1 MSDRSSRSFQS
12 EKLDGLSAGHK
23 WEGAVKTFSSLAYFR
38 SRSFGV
44 QLYALSA
51 VFLSALAFAGTI
63 PNLFEFSDPSGKVA
77 TFNDPGALDTSSA
90 FFQVLGTNG
99 RSCATCHLA
108 NEAMGLSAAG
118 AQARFAASNG
128 TDPLFAPVDGGNC
141 SDAQT
146 GDAAAHSLMIGN
158 ALVRVAIT
166 LPAVR
171 QFTISA
177 VNDPYGCALVTDP
190 HTHDLTASV
199 YRRPLPATNL
209 RFLSTV
215 MFDGRETIAPL
226 NDPRTFD
233 ANLRTDLAH
242 QAMDAT
248 LGHAQA
254 LASPSAEQL
263 ADIVNFELGLT
274 SAQARDNSAGV
285 LNAQGA
291 NGGPHILAG
300 QNYYPGIND
309 SLGADPK
316 GKAFSPAIF
325 DLFTDWSHG
334 QNNSQDPHTAS
345 REDIAAGE
353 ELFNSLPIAITG
365 VRGINDNAALGRP
378 AMIMG
383 TCGTCHDTPNVGNH
397 SLPLPLDIGT
407 GRSAA
412 HETDAAIA
420 SALGELSFPE
430 LPVFELSGCP
440 DPLHPGQVLAPFF
453 TTDPGKALLTG
464 QCADINRTKGPI
476 LRGLA
481 ARAPYFH
488 NGAAATLDEVIDFYN
503 LRFSMGLTAKQHAQ
517 LVAFLKSL

>member
-1 MSDRSSRSFQS
+1 MM
-12 EKLDGLSAGHK
+12 L
-23 WEGAVKTFSSLAYFR
+23 FSSLVSGR
-38 SRSFGV
+38 SRFFGV
-44 QLYALSA
+44 KLYALS
-51 VFLSALAFAGTI
+51 VVILSAVAFAGTI

-77 TFNDPGALDTSSA
+77 TFKDPGALDTSSA

-99 RSCATCHLA
+99 RSCATCHIA
-108 NEAMGLSAAG
+108 SEAMGLSAAG
-118 AQARFAASNG
+118 AQARFVASNG
-128 TDPLFAPVDGGNC
+128 TDPLFAPVDGANC

-146 GDAAAHSLMIGN
+146 GDAAAHSLMLQN

-166 LPAVR
+166 LSAVR
-171 QFTISA
+171 QFSISA

-190 HTHDLTASV
+190 NTHDVTASV

-215 MFDGRETIAPL
+215 MFDGRETIVPL
-226 NDPRTFD
+226 NDPKTFE

-263 ADIVNFELGLT
+263 ADIVNFELGLS
-274 SAQARDNSAGV
+274 SAQARDNFAGV

-291 NGGPHILAG
+291 NGGAHNLSG

-316 GKAFSPAIF
+316 GVKFSPTIF
-325 DLFTDWSHG
+325 ALFSNWSQLPNAGHD
-334 QNNSQDPHTAS
+334 SQSAS

-353 ELFNSLPIAITG
+353 ELFDSLPISITG
-365 VRGINDNAALGRP
+365 VRGLNDNAGLGRP
-378 AMIMG
+378 AMIIG

-420 SALGELSFPE
+420 AALGELSFPD
-430 LPVFELSGCP
+430 LPVYELRGCP
-440 DPLHPGQVLAPFF
+440 DPVHPGQTLAPFF

-464 QCADINRTKGPI
+464 QCADINRIKGPI

-503 LRFSMGLTAKQHAQ
+503 QRFSMGLTAKQHAQ

>member
-1 MSDRSSRSFQS
+1 MPFSSVVSLRSRFIGV
-12 EKLDGLSAGHK
+12 KLYILSALLLG
-23 WEGAVKTFSSLAYFR
+23 T
-38 SRSFGV
+38 
-44 QLYALSA
+44 
-51 VFLSALAFAGTI
+51 LAFAGTI
-63 PNLFEFSDPSGKVA
+63 PNLFEFSDPSGKVS

-99 RSCATCHLA
+99 RSCATCHIA
-108 NEAMGLSAAG
+108 SEAMGLSAAD
-118 AQARFAASNG
+118 AQARFAATGGS
-128 TDPLFAPVDGGNC
+128 DPLFADVDGANC
-141 SDAQT
+141 PGAAP

-171 QFTISA
+171 QFSISVA
-177 VNDPYGCALVTDP
+177 SDPHGCALVTDP
-190 HTHDLTASV
+190 HTHDVTASV
-199 YRRPLPATNL
+199 YRRPLPSTNL

-215 MFDGRETIAPL
+215 MFDGRETIVPL

-254 LASPSAEQL
+254 LAAPSAEQL
-263 ADIVNFELGLT
+263 ADIVNFELGLS

-300 QNYYPGIND
+300 QNYYPGTND

-316 GKAFSPAIF
+316 GKPFSPAVF
-325 DLFTDWSHG
+325 DLFSSWAQSPNGSH
-334 QNNSQDPHTAS
+334 DAHDAS
-345 REDIAAGE
+345 RDDIAAGE
-353 ELFNSLPIAITG
+353 ELFNSYPISITG
-365 VRGINDNAALGRP
+365 VRGLNDNAALGRP
-378 AMIMG
+378 ALIIG

-412 HETDAAIA
+412 HETDASIA
-420 SALGELSFPE
+420 AALAELSFPD

-440 DPLHPGQVLAPFF
+440 DPVHPGQTLAPFF

-488 NGAAATLDEVIDFYN
+488 NGAAATLDEAIDFYN
-503 LRFSMGLTAKQHAQ
+503 QRFSMGLTAKQHAQ